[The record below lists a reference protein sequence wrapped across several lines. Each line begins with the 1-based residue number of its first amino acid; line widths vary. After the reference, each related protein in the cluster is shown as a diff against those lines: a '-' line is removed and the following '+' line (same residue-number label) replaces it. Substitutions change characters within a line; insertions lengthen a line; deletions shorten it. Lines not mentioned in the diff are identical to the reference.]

1 MFPISGLLYKN
12 CCLWL
17 WRQSAFETRWRWHI
31 RCQLSMA
38 GRHAAFRWRLSV
50 NYADTGTRRRISKWI
65 DVFQIDRILIEKIKI
80 VCRQKFICRQVI
92 FLFPVSNIKVEFY
105 HISESIFIFIVYR
118 YIQHKWHR
126 GSTSGSPPFYRV
138 IFWSMP

>member
-1 MFPISGLLYKN
+1 MEYI
-12 CCLWL
+12 
-17 WRQSAFETRWRWHI
+17 
-31 RCQLSMA
+31 
-38 GRHAAFRWRLSV
+38 
-50 NYADTGTRRRISKWI
+50 TGTRDIHLENTAVALGKFDGLHRGH
-65 DVFQIDRILIEKIKI
+65 QILIEKIKI

-138 IFWSMP
+138 LFWSMP